1 MESPGL
7 IVFDVDG
14 TLLPG
19 TSCERLFFRHLL
31 RKRILRLRN
40 LIGFGIRGIALM
52 PRGLAYALKA
62 NKGYLRGFSPDY
74 MAGIGREFFKDHVSK
89 RISAKGISRIEEH
102 RRNGDRVM
110 LQSGMPEFLLQNFSE
125 YLAVDEYVG
134 STLEVNKDMFT
145 GRTIGPFPLA
155 EGKIEVLRPLLE
167 KYRLDWSDLTAYA
180 DHYLD
185 RYLLEKVGHPVAVN
199 PRDDLRRIAENKGW
213 PVESFD

>member
-7 IVFDVDG
+7 IVFDIDG

-31 RKRILRLRN
+31 REKIIGLRN
-40 LIGFGIRGIALM
+40 LISFGIRGIALM
-52 PRGLAYALKA
+52 PRGLVYTLKA

-74 MAGIGREFFKDHVSK
+74 LAGIGREFFKGHVSK

-102 RRNGDRVM
+102 RRNGDKIM
-110 LQSGMPEFLLQNFSE
+110 LLSGMPEFLLRNFSE
-125 YLAVDEYVG
+125 YLNVDEYIG
-134 STLEVNKDMFT
+134 SILEVNAGKFT
-145 GRTIGPFPLA
+145 GRTIGSFPLA
-155 EGKIEVLRPLLE
+155 EGKIEVLRPLLD
-167 KYRLDWSDLTAYA
+167 KYRINWSDLTAYA
-180 DHYLD
+180 DHSLD

-199 PRDDLRRIAENKGW
+199 PRDDLKRIAESNSW

>member
-19 TSCERLFFRHLL
+19 TSCERMFFKHLL
-31 RKRILRLRN
+31 HEKIIRLRN
-40 LIGFGIRGIALM
+40 LISFAIRGLALI
-52 PRGLAYALKA
+52 PKGHAYALKA

-74 MAGIGREFFKDHVSK
+74 MAGIGREFFDDQVSEE
-89 RISAKGISRIEEH
+89 ISAKGISRIEEH
-102 RRNGDRVM
+102 RRSGDK
-110 LQSGMPEFLLQNFSE
+110 LILLSGMPEFLLRNFSE
-125 YLAVDEYVG
+125 YLGVDEQIG
-134 STLEVNKDMFT
+134 STLEIKADKFT

-167 KYRLDWSDLTAYA
+167 KYRLNWSDLTAYA
-180 DHYLD
+180 DHGLD

-199 PRDDLRRIAENKGW
+199 PRNELRKLATGKGW
-213 PVESFD
+213 PVEIFD

>member
-1 MESPGL
+1 M
-7 IVFDVDG
+7 IVFDIDG

-31 RKRILRLRN
+31 RKRIIGLRN
-40 LIGFGIRGIALM
+40 LFSFGKRAIALV
-52 PRGLAYALKA
+52 PRGYAYALKA

-74 MAGIGREFFKDHVSK
+74 MAGIGREFFKDQVSK

-102 RRNGDRVM
+102 RRNGDNII
-110 LQSGMPEFLLQNFSE
+110 LLSGMSDFLLRNFSE
-125 YLAVDEYVG
+125 YLNVDEQIG
-134 STLEVNKDMFT
+134 STLEIDAGKFT
-145 GRTIGPFPLA
+145 GRTIGHFPLA
-155 EGKIEVLRPLLE
+155 KGKIEVLMPLLE

-180 DHYLD
+180 DHGLD

-199 PRDDLRRIAENKGW
+199 PGADLKKIAKSNGW